1 MTPFNFDKE
10 ITMAESTHFVVIA
23 EFRIKPGQVPAFLA
37 LAHNDAS
44 ESLTNEEG
52 CLAFDVLTP
61 EGSEDIV
68 VLHEVYRDRAAFE
81 HHMQMP
87 HYPPFK
93 EGTAPLLDGEP
104 SVRFFYTAIRPT

>member
-1 MTPFNFDKE
+1 
-10 ITMAESTHFVVIA
+10 MAESTHFVVIA

-61 EGSEDIV
+61 EGGEDIV